1 MILATQQRMG
11 ALTFVLL
18 LAAGSPPTQA
28 TTFERLGLETL
39 ATLSTHVVRGQVLSA
54 ESVWNE
60 DKSAIYTRAR
70 LRVDEA
76 IAGKVPGKEIVV
88 FVPGGRVG
96 DTIQT
101 VIGAPTL
108 ETGKDMVL
116 MLSTAD
122 SSGFGVV
129 GLSQGAFNLKRDP
142 ASGKTLAISQATE
155 FLPPIA
161 AEETARSPTGAEGIL
176 LEELVRTVQEVK
188 RQTAAA
194 AAPGEGQEAEG
205 REEAGSAEKE
215 GEEGKADPTAQEER
229 SEERSD
235 EPAVESRAAQAEREQ
250 PEERAKPKAQDDE
263 EEGKP

>member
-1 MILATQQRMG
+1 MILVTQQRTA
-11 ALTFVLL
+11 ALAFVLL

-54 ESVWNE
+54 ESAWNE
-60 DKSAIYTRAR
+60 DKSAIYTSAR

-108 ETGKDMVL
+108 ETGKDVVL
-116 MLSTAD
+116 MLSAAD
-122 SSGFGVV
+122 PSGFGVV
-129 GLSQGAFNLKRDP
+129 GLSQGAFDLKRDP
-142 ASGKTLAISQATE
+142 ASGKTMAISQAAA

-161 AEETARSPTGAEGIL
+161 AEETARSPTGAEGIP
-176 LEELVRTVQEVK
+176 LEELIRTVREAK
-188 RQTAAA
+188 RETAA

-205 REEAGSAEKE
+205 REEAGSGEKE
-215 GEEGKADPTAQEER
+215 GEEGKPDPAAQEEK

-235 EPAVESRAAQAEREQ
+235 EPAVGSRPAQAEQEQ
-250 PEERAKPKAQDDE
+250 PEERAKPRAQDDE